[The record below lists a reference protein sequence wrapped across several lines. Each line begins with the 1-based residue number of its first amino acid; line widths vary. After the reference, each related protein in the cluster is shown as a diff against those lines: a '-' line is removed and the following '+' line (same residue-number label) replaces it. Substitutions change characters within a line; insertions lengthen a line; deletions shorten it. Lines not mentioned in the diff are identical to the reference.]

1 MWSFIALAI
10 PYALTFASPIMITAL
25 GGLMSEKSGV
35 VNIGLD
41 GLMIVGSFASAYV
54 TSVLFVTLGDTAVWI
69 GLACGGVAGG
79 IFSLLHAYASIR
91 LKANQIISGVA
102 INMMAVAITT
112 YFARTITG
120 SGTIFVMKGI
130 ERGSVSVLSEIDIIA
145 PFVTKAYITS
155 YIVIVLAIIIWLFI
169 NKTVFGMRLEA
180 CGEHPQAAETVG
192 INVIK
197 MRYFGVL
204 ASGVLSGLGGA
215 IVVLTY
221 QGEFSGSVS
230 GLGFLALAT
239 LIFGKWDALKILA
252 ASLFFGFAKALAT
265 MSALNEFLKSLSIP
279 MQFYNMLPYVI
290 TLIALAVFSKNAI
303 SPRAAGEPYEPGRR

>member
-25 GGLMSEKSGV
+25 GGLLSEKSGV

-41 GLMIVGSFASAYV
+41 GLMIVGTFATAYV
-54 TSVLFVTLGDTAVWI
+54 TSVLFTTLGDTAIWI
-69 GLACGGVAGG
+69 GLLFGGIAGG
-79 IFSLLHAYASIR
+79 LFSILHAYASIR

-102 INMMAVAITT
+102 INMMAVALTT
-112 YFARTITG
+112 YIARNITG
-120 SGTIFVMKGI
+120 TGTIFIIKGF
-130 ERGSVSVLSEIDIIA
+130 ERGSLPLFSEIPFLA
-145 PFVTKAYITS
+145 PFFTKAYITS
-155 YIVIVLAIIIWLFI
+155 YLVIILAIAIWYFI
-169 NKTVFGMRLEA
+169 NKTTFGMRLEA

-192 INVIK
+192 INVVR
-197 MRYFGVL
+197 MRYFGVI
-204 ASGVLSGLGGA
+204 ASGVLAGLGGA

-265 MSALNEFLKSLSIP
+265 MSALNEFLKGLNIP
-279 MQFYNMLPYVI
+279 MQFYNLLPYLV
-290 TLIALAVFSKNAI
+290 TLIALAIFSKNAV
-303 SPRAAGEPYEPGRR
+303 SPKAAGEPYEPGRR